1 MNFFTR
7 YKDQLNIPDKAA
19 TGIANGILK
28 CQRWFATSLQGWTKS
43 WKEKQQWIFLFL
55 ICLVFSTMST
65 LTIVRPFKKSTTAYI
80 IIPKSIRFPKNLYNE
95 DKAFLITRKEFQ
107 QVQEYKNLHPDLMK
121 EKPGLYDS
129 LNVIEQAYY
138 SQQK

>member
-1 MNFFTR
+1 
-7 YKDQLNIPDKAA
+7 
-19 TGIANGILK
+19 
-28 CQRWFATSLQGWTKS
+28 LQGWTKS